1 MADEVE
7 EEEPKK
13 SGIVKIIIFVVAGI
27 LLIVVGLG
35 IGYFMFGGEPEP
47 DPSAEVNQIIEGKNT
62 NAKDTEKQKENEE
75 GEVEGEDGLIK
86 KNVKSIPE
94 VDSYETT
101 YFEFPGD
108 FTTNLKASR
117 KFLQLSVGVSTQYD
131 EKVMEVV
138 DSHQLALRSEIL
150 STVSDFTEEDISGS
164 DGKKKL
170 SDRLLTVLNAKLE
183 TLKEFPGIEDVYFTA
198 FILQWFR
205 LFL

>member
-1 MADEVE
+1 MAEEV

-13 SGIVKIIIFVVAGI
+13 SNLLKIIIFVIAGL

-35 IGYFMFGGEPEP
+35 IGYLIFGGEPEP
-47 DPSAEVNQIIEGKNT
+47 DPSAEVNQIIEGKE
-62 NAKDTEKQKENEE
+62 TEKKEKSENNEE
-75 GEVEGEDGLIK
+75 GEEVGEDGIIK

-108 FTTNLKASR
+108 FTTNLKGSR
-117 KFLQLSVGVSTQYD
+117 KFLQVSVGVSTQYD

-150 STVSDFTEEDISGS
+150 STISDFTEEDISGS

-170 SDRLLTVLNAKLE
+170 SERLMVVLNKKLE
-183 TLKEFPGIEDVYFTA
+183 TLNEFPGIEDVYFTA
-198 FILQWFR
+198 FILQ
-205 LFL
+205 

>member
-1 MADEVE
+1 MAEEV

-13 SGIVKIIIFVVAGI
+13 GKLLKIIIFVVAGL

-35 IGYFMFGGEPEP
+35 IGYFIFGGEPEP
-47 DPSAEVNQIIEGKNT
+47 DPSAEVNQIIEGKE
-62 NAKDTEKQKENEE
+62 AEKKEKEKSENDEE
-75 GEVEGEDGLIK
+75 GEEVGEDGLIK
-86 KNVKSIPE
+86 KNVKAIPE

-108 FTTNLKASR
+108 FTTNLKGSR
-117 KFLQLSVGVSTQYD
+117 KFLQVSVGVSTQYD

-150 STVSDFTEEDISGS
+150 STISDFTETDISGS

-170 SDRLLTVLNAKLE
+170 SERLMVVLNKKLE
-183 TLKEFPGIEDVYFTA
+183 TLDEFPGIEDVYFTA
-198 FILQWFR
+198 FILQ
-205 LFL
+205 

>member
-7 EEEPKK
+7 DEEPKK
-13 SGIVKIIIFVVAGI
+13 SGLIKIIIMVVAAI
-27 LLIVVGLG
+27 LLIAVGLG
-35 IGYFMFGGEPEP
+35 IGYFIFGGEPEP

-62 NAKDTEKQKENEE
+62 KEKEASGEDVNKE
-75 GEVEGEDGLIK
+75 GEVEGEDGVLQ
-86 KNVKSIPE
+86 KNVKAIPE
-94 VDSYETT
+94 VNSYETT

-108 FTTNLKASR
+108 FTTNLKNSR

-170 SDRLLTVLNAKLE
+170 SERLMVVLNAKLE
-183 TLKEFPGIEDVYFTA
+183 KLKEFPGIEDVYFTA
-198 FILQWFR
+198 FILQ
-205 LFL
+205 

>member
-13 SGIVKIIIFVVAGI
+13 SGLVKIIIFVVAGI

-62 NAKDTEKQKENEE
+62 KAKETEEQKENEE

-108 FTTNLKASR
+108 FTTNLKGSR

-150 STVSDFTEEDISGS
+150 STVSDFSEEDISGS

-170 SDRLLTVLNAKLE
+170 SDRLLVVLNTKLE
-183 TLKEFPGIEDVYFTA
+183 SLKEFPGIEDVYFTA
-198 FILQWFR
+198 FILQ
-205 LFL
+205 

>member
-13 SGIVKIIIFVVAGI
+13 SGIVKIIIFVVSGI
-27 LLIVVGLG
+27 LLIVIGLG

-62 NAKDTEKQKENEE
+62 KAKEMEKQKENEE
-75 GEVEGEDGLIK
+75 GEVEGEDGLLK

-108 FTTNLKASR
+108 FTTNLKGSR

-150 STVSDFTEEDISGS
+150 STVSDFSEEDISGS

-170 SDRLLTVLNAKLE
+170 SDRLLVVLNAKLE

-198 FILQWFR
+198 FILQ
-205 LFL
+205 

>member
-13 SGIVKIIIFVVAGI
+13 SGIVKIIIFVVSGI
-27 LLIVVGLG
+27 LLIVIGLG

-62 NAKDTEKQKENEE
+62 KAKETEEQKENEE

-108 FTTNLKASR
+108 FTTNLKGSR

-150 STVSDFTEEDISGS
+150 STVSDFSEEDISGS

-170 SDRLLTVLNAKLE
+170 SDRLLVVLNAKLE

-198 FILQWFR
+198 FILQ
-205 LFL
+205 

>member
-1 MADEVE
+1 MAEED

-13 SGIVKIIIFVVAGI
+13 SNLLKIIIFVVAGL

-35 IGYFMFGGEPEP
+35 IGYLIFGGEPEP
-47 DPSAEVNQIIEGKNT
+47 DPSAEVNQIIEGKE
-62 NAKDTEKQKENEE
+62 TEKKEKEKSENNEE
-75 GEVEGEDGLIK
+75 GEEVGEDGIIK
-86 KNVKSIPE
+86 KNVKAIPE

-108 FTTNLKASR
+108 FTTNLKGSR
-117 KFLQLSVGVSTQYD
+117 KFLQVSVGVSTQYD

-150 STVSDFTEEDISGS
+150 STISDFTEEDISGS

-170 SDRLLTVLNAKLE
+170 SERLMVVLNKKLE
-183 TLKEFPGIEDVYFTA
+183 TLNEFPGIEDVYFTA
-198 FILQWFR
+198 FILQ
-205 LFL
+205 